1 MVNTQLRVKGARLK
15 DDSSLVWI
23 DQMYTRK
30 DEKKNNKKKTQS
42 ALIKRRGRQ
51 LDKPVS

>member
-30 DEKKNNKKKTQS
+30 DEKK
-42 ALIKRRGRQ
+42 KRRA
-51 LDKPVS
+51 L